1 MRWRAVY
8 YDERAVLPR
17 VLSLTQCQVIVTVIE
32 PSLSSPLSREATAGL
47 APQFVN
53 RWSSRAFSD
62 APVSEQELQL
72 LFEAA
77 RWAPS
82 SGNGQPWLFIYA
94 DQEPD
99 LTRFRALLKDGNQRW
114 AGRAPVLAFAF
125 AAKLR
130 DGQPISSA
138 LLDLGAAWMSL
149 ALQAHVLGL
158 NTRAMGGVH
167 RDRIY
172 EELGVPEGE
181 YQFGCAIAIGRP
193 GQTEELPED
202 LRERN
207 RPNERKPTSQF
218 VLKGGFRRG

>member
-1 MRWRAVY
+1 MTTI
-8 YDERAVLPR
+8 D
-17 VLSLTQCQVIVTVIE
+17 
-32 PSLSSPLSREATAGL
+32 PSLLLKARLQDAPDGL
-47 APQFVN
+47 HPQFIN

-62 APVSEQELQL
+62 ELVSESELQV

-82 SGNGQPWLFIYA
+82 SSNSQPWLFIYA

-99 LTRFRALLKDGNQRW
+99 LTRFRALLKDSNQRW
-114 AGRAPVLAFAF
+114 AARAPVLAFAF
-125 AAKLR
+125 AAKL
-130 DGQPISSA
+130 QSSGA
-138 LLDLGAAWMSL
+138 ELLDLGAAWMSL
-149 ALQAHVLGL
+149 ALQAHALGL

-167 RDRIY
+167 RDRVHG
-172 EELGVPEGE
+172 ELGVPEAE

-193 GQTEELPED
+193 GVADELPED

-218 VLKGGFRRG
+218 ALKGGFRRG